1 MYPSNKASAKADE
14 MILESRDLPPHL
26 LGAPCALCESL
37 AHLLAQAR
45 EENERLRRTHTLSI
59 GSDDAMTIR
68 RLAADNA
75 NLEEQIER
83 WAGQPGSYARC
94 DRLQQENAAL
104 RGLVETLRE
113 YAQSLAYEWAW
124 KRDSS
129 LANDREMQAL
139 DAAIDA
145 ARAALEGKEKR

>member
-1 MYPSNKASAKADE
+1 MKAWVFGEEPSGGGMSGAPSQQIAGAG
-14 MILESRDLPPHL
+14 SPGLPMLPEQPDC
-26 LGAPCALCESL
+26 GAPCALCESL

-45 EENERLRRTHTLSI
+45 EEIVPSLIAVCREYRSKLDKL
-59 GSDDAMTIR
+59 DQD
-68 RLAADNA
+68 
-75 NLEEQIER
+75 
-83 WAGQPGSYARC
+83 
-94 DRLQQENAAL
+94 NAAL

-145 ARAALEGKEKR
+145 ARAAPAKEDKP

>member
-1 MYPSNKASAKADE
+1 MSNTPKTDAE
-14 MILESRDLPPHL
+14 IEPFES
-26 LGAPCALCESL
+26 G
-37 AHLLAQAR
+37 
-45 EENERLRRTHTLSI
+45 
-59 GSDDAMTIR
+59 
-68 RLAADNA
+68 
-75 NLEEQIER
+75 
-83 WAGQPGSYARC
+83 WARC
-94 DRLQQENAAL
+94 PISISFAKELEQENAAL

-145 ARAALEGKEKR
+145 ARAALAGSPDSNPDKVSGRKT